1 MYFKACTP
9 QWQLLGQTSL
19 IRLRS
24 ILVLCWNSAHLLS
37 TAGIPPSSTRL
48 HLKAILF
55 NSLIYHKNCAAVYTN
70 RGQTKARVPS
80 AFGGGLLGSAPPSTP
95 HIAEET
101 DAAPEHAVKAKMS
114 QGLNASVFIWQHF
127 FPLSLSSTQILYLS
141 RALIY
146 RKFEMCVFSFS
157 SLHYSGN
164 AQCCCWELVWEPG
177 HQPAVTQTKRDTN
190 FVWKLIWE
198 AINTSRQGWALS

>member
-24 ILVLCWNSAHLLS
+24 ILVLCWNPAHLLS

-55 NSLIYHKNCAAVYTN
+55 NSLIYHKNCAAVYTS

-127 FPLSLSSTQILYLS
+127 FPSPYPPRRYFISLEHWFTGSL
-141 RALIY
+141 
-146 RKFEMCVFSFS
+146 KCVFFPFPRCITVATLSAAAES
-157 SLHYSGN
+157 WCESQAISL
-164 AQCCCWELVWEPG
+164 L
-177 HQPAVTQTKRDTN
+177 
-190 FVWKLIWE
+190 
-198 AINTSRQGWALS
+198 